1 MYFVFSS
8 GEDGWLLFTF
18 LQKKSEAGGSYN
30 KAEEGQ
36 CCDAALRNL
45 AQAAPWLEY
54 SSVQR
59 NKWDRHPTIISAAC

>member
-36 CCDAALRNL
+36 CCEAALRSL

-54 SSVQR
+54 LERSEEQVGQTP
-59 NKWDRHPTIISAAC
+59 HHH